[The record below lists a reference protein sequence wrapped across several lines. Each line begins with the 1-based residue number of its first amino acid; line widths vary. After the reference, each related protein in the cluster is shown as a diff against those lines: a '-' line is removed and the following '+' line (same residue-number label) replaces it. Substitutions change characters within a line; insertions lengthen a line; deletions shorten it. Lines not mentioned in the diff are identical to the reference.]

1 MKVSFNL
8 FSAILL
14 GIICLVSIWS
24 CVGED
29 LAVAIVSY
37 PDIMYNN
44 YYVCT
49 QTMTHPFV
57 SSHRFIK
64 N

>member
-1 MKVSFNL
+1 MRVSFNL

-14 GIICLVSIWS
+14 GIICLVLIWS
-24 CVGED
+24 CAGVD

-37 PDIMYNN
+37 HDIIYNC
-44 YYVCT
+44 VCT
-49 QTMTHPFV
+49 QALTHPFV

-64 N
+64 K